1 MQLLR
6 HVFALCLFATLASHA
21 AVVYK
26 WTDAD
31 GVVHFSDQPVEGAE
45 KITVSGESLNRSA
58 SPGGNPPGGNL
69 KALLDKA
76 NASKPG
82 LHYLSFVIATPV
94 KEQTFFDEPVP
105 VSVVLDPP
113 LEDGH
118 ALNWS
123 LNGEVLTDEEN
134 RLSFQRTDLAR
145 GTYVLAAT
153 ITDLGT
159 HEQTS
164 TPPITFYM
172 HQHSVLAPHK

>member
-1 MQLLR
+1 
-6 HVFALCLFATLASHA
+6 
-21 AVVYK
+21 
-26 WTDAD
+26 
-31 GVVHFSDQPVEGAE
+31 
-45 KITVSGESLNRSA
+45 
-58 SPGGNPPGGNL
+58 
-69 KALLDKA
+69 
-76 NASKPG
+76 
-82 LHYLSFVIATPV
+82 
-94 KEQTFFDEPVP
+94 

-134 RLSFQRTDLAR
+134 RLSFQLTDLAR